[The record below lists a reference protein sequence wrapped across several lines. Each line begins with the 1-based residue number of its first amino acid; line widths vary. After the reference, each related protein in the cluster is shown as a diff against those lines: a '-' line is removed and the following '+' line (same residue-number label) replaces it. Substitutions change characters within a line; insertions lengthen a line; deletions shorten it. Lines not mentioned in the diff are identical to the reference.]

1 MTRPSHNIDMLL
13 FEQGQKLLL
22 DVGFDNFSVRELCRK
37 AGVNLGMFHYYFKT
51 KDNFIELLIG
61 QVFEKYLNEQ
71 KQAAKKQSKAI
82 DKLKAVVYQRALTGY
97 KNKRLLFIF
106 FKELINRSF
115 DKIIKRFRKEELKF
129 LMPIIEQCRK
139 DGDISNDLE
148 IKYILPFLMP
158 TVNFAVAAELFKIS
172 HIDKDG
178 SIVKSKKNDFEKYI
192 NKLIDTIFRGLK

>member
-106 FKELINRSF
+106 FKELVNRSF

-158 TVNFAVAAELFKIS
+158 TVSFAVAAELFKIS